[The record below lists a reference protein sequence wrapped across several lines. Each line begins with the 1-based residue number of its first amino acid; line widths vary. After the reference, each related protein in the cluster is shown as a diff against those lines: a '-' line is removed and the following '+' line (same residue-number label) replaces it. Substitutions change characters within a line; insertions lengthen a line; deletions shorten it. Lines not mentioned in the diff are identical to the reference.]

1 MPTLSKIIVL
11 FWAVSIAAGG
21 FAAQVIRKAGPPHA
35 AGTAQQSEVDEI
47 AKTAR
52 GAYDKE
58 DWEDAIRGYEKLV
71 KLAAN
76 IAEYHLNLGI
86 ARYSA
91 GRCRDAV
98 QPLRQALKLKPG
110 LGQAHLYL
118 GVSLGATG
126 QCREALP
133 YLRKDLPRVTGQ
145 QLKRDLALSG
155 VRCAV
160 ALSQLDDAI
169 DFIRVLNR
177 DFPNDPE
184 VLYRTVHV
192 YSDLSTRASQELL
205 YKAPS
210 SYQVRQLNAE
220 ALETQGKWEEAAE
233 EYRKI
238 LEQNPRLP
246 GIHYRLARLILSA
259 PKTATT
265 MDDARKELEQEL
277 KIDPRN
283 AAAEFVMGALDLQ
296 TAKLDEAIAHFSR
309 AVNLDAGFVDA
320 FLELGR
326 ALTSAGKASEAVAPL
341 ENAVKLQPEN
351 PMTHYR
357 LSIAYSRVGRKEDAQ
372 RESATFKELSEK
384 AQQTKETIQKA
395 VSGVPPEKP

>member
-259 PKTATT
+259 PTISIVQVAGPPYTH
-265 MDDARKELEQEL
+265 DRVEG
-277 KIDPRN
+277 PRRIQWPLLH
-283 AAAEFVMGALDLQ
+283 APTSFYTWVISRCPPPSDGSRPHSPKPQ
-296 TAKLDEAIAHFSR
+296 PSAISWRSR
-309 AVNLDAGFVDA
+309 API
-320 FLELGR
+320 
-326 ALTSAGKASEAVAPL
+326 AP
-341 ENAVKLQPEN
+341 
-351 PMTHYR
+351 M
-357 LSIAYSRVGRKEDAQ
+357 S
-372 RESATFKELSEK
+372 
-384 AQQTKETIQKA
+384 
-395 VSGVPPEKP
+395 